1 MSKYLV
7 VVDMQKDFID
17 GSLGSAEAQ
26 AILPKVIE
34 KIKNFPGTVVYT
46 RDTHEENYLETLE
59 GKKLPVV
66 HCVRDTEGWKFQE
79 DIQELITANRSLVFD
94 KETFGSIQMA
104 GCLQGIDRMA
114 PIDEVIVVGLC
125 TDICVM
131 ANAVLIRT
139 AMPNTPVRVDAS
151 CCAGSAPEAH
161 RCALEAM
168 KSLQID
174 VDGFDF

>member
-1 MSKYLV
+1 M
-7 VVDMQKDFID
+7 
-17 GSLGSAEAQ
+17 
-26 AILPKVIE
+26 IE

-79 DIQELITANRSLVFD
+79 DIQELVTASRSLVFD

-139 AMPNTPVRVDAS
+139 AMPNTPVRWTLPAARVRRRRL
-151 CCAGSAPEAH
+151 H

-168 KSLQID
+168 RSLQID
-174 VDGFDF
+174 VDE

>member
-1 MSKYLV
+1 
-7 VVDMQKDFID
+7 
-17 GSLGSAEAQ
+17 
-26 AILPKVIE
+26 
-34 KIKNFPGTVVYT
+34 
-46 RDTHEENYLETLE
+46 
-59 GKKLPVV
+59 
-66 HCVRDTEGWKFQE
+66 
-79 DIQELITANRSLVFD
+79 
-94 KETFGSIQMA
+94 MA

>member
-17 GSLGSAEAQ
+17 GSLGSLEAR

-79 DIQELITANRSLVFD
+79 DIQELVTASRSLVFD

-104 GCLQGIDRMA
+104 GCLQGIDRW
-114 PIDEVIVVGLC
+114 
-125 TDICVM
+125 
-131 ANAVLIRT
+131 R
-139 AMPNTPVRVDAS
+139 RS
-151 CCAGSAPEAH
+151 
-161 RCALEAM
+161 M
-168 KSLQID
+168 K
-174 VDGFDF
+174 

>member
-26 AILPKVIE
+26 AILPKVID

-46 RDTHEENYLETLE
+46 RDTHGEDYLETLE

-79 DIQELITANRSLVFD
+79 DIQELVTANRSLVFD

-131 ANAVLIRT
+131 ANATLIRT

-151 CCAGSAPEAH
+151 CCAGSTPQAH

-174 VDGFDF
+174 IDE